1 MSPTLQSIWLAQ
13 AVDQDDS
20 GRVTVSGIFD
30 TLLVERGSD
39 YTSGAFV
46 FFAVRGVHGEA
57 ALRLVYVDLADD
69 ETILVERN
77 LRVNGSPLETTD
89 VSVRINHIPVPHMGT
104 YAWEVF
110 HGDERLGTTR
120 VEAMERPDQ

>member
-13 AVDQDDS
+13 SVERDNS

-30 TLLVERGSD
+30 TLIADRGSD
-39 YTSGAFV
+39 YTSGAVV
-46 FFAVRGVHGEA
+46 FFAVRGIHGHA

-69 ETILVERN
+69 ETMLVERN
-77 LRVNGSPLETTD
+77 LRIDGSPLETTD
-89 VSVRINHIPVPHMGT
+89 VSVKINRIPVPHPGT

-110 HGDERLGTTR
+110 YGDERLGTTR
-120 VEAMERPDQ
+120 INAMDRQDP